1 MAKLVHK
8 ITAFQEME
16 ACGSHNLCARLKA
29 DIEGAV
35 HASERDF
42 GRKTPPNTVSS
53 DSHTKGANGLET
65 VYGRGDPNPR
75 THRMKRRQRGHCSP
89 SHRHT
94 GKETGRP
101 TMEEV

>member
-42 GRKTPPNTVSS
+42 GRKTPPNAVSS
-53 DSHTKGANGLET
+53 DSHPKGATGLKTLWER
-65 VYGRGDPNPR
+65 V
-75 THRMKRRQRGHCSP
+75 S
-89 SHRHT
+89 
-94 GKETGRP
+94 
-101 TMEEV
+101 